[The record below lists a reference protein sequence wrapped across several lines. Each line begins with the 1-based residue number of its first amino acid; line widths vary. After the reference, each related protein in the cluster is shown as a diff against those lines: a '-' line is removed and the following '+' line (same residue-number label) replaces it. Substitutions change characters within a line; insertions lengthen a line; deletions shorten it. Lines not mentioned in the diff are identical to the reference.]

1 MNICKAALTVA
12 KRHLTYILFYLVAF
26 SLIMTAILFQTVSD
40 THGSSPSYSP
50 YTSRVA
56 VIDRDGDA
64 GGIATGLRDYLGQTN
79 SVVHVDDNRRAMQD
93 TMATDAADAIYIV
106 PKGYM
111 RDFADAVSAGRA
123 PKQLSVIL
131 KGQDTQDLSETKVST
146 FLSNLRTAYLAGNVS
161 QAGAQKGSAA
171 EKSVT
176 GTAVGMSPTT
186 SQSANVPVA
195 PANPTVATMA
205 RSAAKISQADE
216 SAVMH
221 SAVREVVRAG
231 DAAKSQAHVAVV
243 ATHRTSGNASATLVF
258 GRSLSLGSYPI
269 VTSMIV
275 VIAMVIGAFSIESTR
290 RRMEVSPE
298 RPRGTGLGLLAAC
311 AGIGV
316 LVTIYYLLLSLGVT
330 AIMTGSL
337 AGLALR
343 PVLLATCSMAIFVF
357 FGISIGFALG
367 RLAISASAAN
377 GMANV
382 VGLAIAFTSG
392 AWSFGSSVMTGPV
405 ALIGKL
411 LCGRWY
417 LDAIDRAMGLGT
429 YAGGTSSLGGWATST
444 GMVALFAIAL
454 VCVGLALGS
463 PRRHKERNRT

>member
-26 SLIMTAILFQTVSD
+26 SLIMTAILFQSVSD
-40 THGSSPSYSP
+40 THGSSSTYSS

-56 VIDRDGDA
+56 IIDRDGDA
-64 GGIATGLRDYLGQTN
+64 GGIATGLRDYLGHTN
-79 SVVHVDDNRRAMQD
+79 TVVHVDDNRRAMQD
-93 TMATDAADAIYIV
+93 AMATDAADAIYVV

-111 RDFADAVSAGRA
+111 DDFADAASDGHA
-123 PKQLSVIL
+123 PKPLNVIL

-146 FLSNLRTAYLAGNVS
+146 FLSNLRTFYLAGNV
-161 QAGAQKGSAA
+161 AQD
-171 EKSVT
+171 
-176 GTAVGMSPTT
+176 GTSRV
-186 SQSANVPVA
+186 
-195 PANPTVATMA
+195 
-205 RSAAKISQADE
+205 DD

-221 SAVREVVRAG
+221 SAVHEVVKAG
-231 DAAKSQAHVAVV
+231 NSVKSDSHVSVV
-243 ATHRTSGNASATLVF
+243 ATHRTSGNASATLIF

-298 RPRGTGLGLLAAC
+298 RPRATGLGLLTAC

-316 LVTIYYLLLSLGVT
+316 LVTIYYLLLSLAVT
-330 AIMTGSL
+330 GIMTGSL

-343 PVLLATCSMAIFVF
+343 PVLLATCSMAIYVF
-357 FGISIGFALG
+357 FGISIGFVLG
-367 RLAISASAAN
+367 RLAVSASAAN

-405 ALIGKL
+405 ALVGKL

-429 YAGGTSSLGGWATST
+429 YAGGTSSLAGWASST

-463 PRRHKERNRT
+463 PKRHKERSRS

>member
-12 KRHLTYILFYLVAF
+12 KRHRTYILFYLVAL
-26 SLIMTAILFQTVSD
+26 SLAMTAILFQSVSD
-40 THGSSPSYSP
+40 THGSTPEYSPSA
-50 YTSRVA
+50 SRVA
-56 VIDRDGDA
+56 VIDRDSGA
-64 GGIATGLRDYLGQTN
+64 GGIAAGLQNYLGQTN
-79 SVVHVDDNRRAMQD
+79 TVVHVDDNRRAMQD
-93 TMATDAADAIYIV
+93 AMATDSADAIYVV

-111 RDFADAVSAGRA
+111 RDFVDAASAGHA
-123 PKQLSVIL
+123 PKQLRVIL

-146 FLSNLRTAYLAGNVS
+146 FLSNLRTAYLAGNVV
-161 QAGAQKGSAA
+161 QDA
-171 EKSVT
+171 
-176 GTAVGMSPTT
+176 T
-186 SQSANVPVA
+186 SRV
-195 PANPTVATMA
+195 
-205 RSAAKISQADE
+205 DG

-231 DAAKSQAHVAVV
+231 HSVKSDSHVSVV
-243 ATHRTSGNASATLVF
+243 STHRTSGNASATLVF

-275 VIAMVIGAFSIESTR
+275 VIAMVIGAFSVESTR

-298 RPRGTGLGLLAAC
+298 HPRATGLGLLVAC

-316 LVTIYYLLLSLGVT
+316 LVTIYYLFLSLAVT
-330 AIMTGSL
+330 GIMTGSL

-343 PVLLATCSMAIFVF
+343 PVLLATCSMAIYVF
-357 FGISIGFALG
+357 FGISIGFVLG
-367 RLAISASAAN
+367 RLAISPSAAN

-454 VCVGLALGS
+454 VCVGLVLGS
-463 PRRHKERNRT
+463 PKRLKERSRT